1 MKIKN
6 ERNFTI
12 FDAKTAKKWVQF
24 YGFSCKKTAELNRK
38 LMVFPLKN
46 SKIGT
51 KIHGFF
57 SEKP

>member
-12 FDAKTAKKWVQF
+12 FDAKTAKKRVQF
-24 YGFSCKKTAELNRK
+24 YGFSCKKTAKLNRK
-38 LMVFPLKN
+38 LRAFSFKN
-46 SKIGT
+46 SKNGI